1 MLKQVEQPGIEV
13 AVVGNHAVIAL
24 TADSFPA
31 GITFSRV
38 DSVAALNVHPRLI
51 VLADARQISE
61 LCSPGSN
68 RIWAGIV
75 VQGDQSIEQALLS
88 DKRIVAVI
96 PAEATREMIA
106 SAIRAAE
113 YFLTHQGDHQAAQN
127 LEHVLEVGRALAS
140 EKDLDSLLG
149 LILDYARRLTG
160 ADGASIY
167 TRDANGNLYF
177 RLWQNHSTGTTSDA
191 QKTLVGEYS
200 VAGYV
205 ARSGEAVTID
215 DAYCIPE
222 NAPYQFNP
230 ASDRSIGYHT
240 VSMLTVPLKNKVDE
254 VVGVL
259 QLINRKQHY
268 QLKLESEQDFTSK
281 VFPFDPGSQQIALAL
296 AGQAGVALENSML
309 YADIENL
316 FEGFIKASVQAIEA
330 RDPTTAGH
338 SFRVAEF
345 TDRLSRATDRSDL
358 STLKSIRFSKDQ
370 LREVRY
376 AALLH
381 DFGKVGVRE
390 HVLVKPKKLQP
401 HQLSL
406 LQQRFQFAQ
415 AQLAHRAYRE
425 ILALYDSRHLNDDER
440 AVRRMNVERQLESER
455 QRIDRYF
462 QTVIEANEPNVSEAA
477 VTDLLNEIAAYTFV
491 NLDDEAVNLLHDFE
505 FENLA
510 LAKGSLSPA
519 ERVEIESH
527 VSHTFSFLSL
537 IPWTRNLSQLP
548 EIAYAHHEK
557 LDGSGYPRGLSQEAI
572 PVQSKIMTIADIY
585 DALTAADRPYKPAL
599 PAERALD
606 ILGYEA
612 KAGKV
617 DKDLLSVFIES
628 NAWAPVKMA

>member
-1 MLKQVEQPGIEV
+1 MSGNGKQSEFEV
-13 AVVGNHAVIAL
+13 IVVGANTLADLPPDARMSRVETVARRDLPPRSIVIA
-24 TADSFPA
+24 S
-31 GITFSRV
+31 SQ
-38 DSVAALNVHPRLI
+38 
-51 VLADARQISE
+51 QINE
-61 LCSPGSN
+61 LCTRDSN
-68 RIWAGIV
+68 QAWAGIL
-75 VQGDQSIEQALLS
+75 VQDSEAIRTELLA
-88 DKRIVAVI
+88 DPRIAAVI
-96 PAEATREMIA
+96 PADATPEMID
-106 SAIRAAE
+106 SAIRAAR
-113 YFLTHQGDHQAAQN
+113 YFLTHQDDHQAAQN

-167 TRDANGNLYF
+167 TRDTTGNLYF

-215 DAYCIPE
+215 DAYHIP
-222 NAPYQFNP
+222 ADSPYQFNP

-240 VSMLTVPLKNKVDE
+240 VSMLTVPMKNKADE

-268 QLKLESEQDFTSK
+268 ELKLASEQDFASK
-281 VFPFDPGSQQIALAL
+281 VFPFDAGSQQIALAL

-358 STLKSIRFSKDQ
+358 STLRSVKFSKDQ
-370 LREVRY
+370 LREIRY

-425 ILALYDSRHLNDDER
+425 ILALYDSRQFSDDEKS
-440 AVRRMNVERQLESER
+440 VRRMNIERQLESER
-455 QRIDRYF
+455 QKLDLYF
-462 QTVIEANEPNVSEAA
+462 HTVLEANEPNVSEAE
-477 VTDLLNEIAAYTFV
+477 VTDLLNEIACYTFV
-491 NLDDEAVNLLHDFE
+491 NLEDEAVKLLHDFE

-510 LAKGSLSPA
+510 LAKGSLSPD
-519 ERVEIESH
+519 ERIEIESH
-527 VSHTFSFLSL
+527 VSHTFTFLSL
-537 IPWTRNLSQLP
+537 IPWTRNLAQLP

-557 LDGSGYPRGLSQEAI
+557 LDGSGYPRGLSQEEI

-606 ILGYEA
+606 ILNYEA
-612 KAGKV
+612 RVGKV
-617 DKDLLSVFIES
+617 DKDLLSVFVES
-628 NAWAPVKMA
+628 HAWAPVIMT